1 MVGLLRRAH
10 RILYYLSKKLQWI
23 NDLKEIS
30 NSTNISEENVKK
42 IIGKFKDT
50 SKPQQRPRASSIN
63 REEYKNDRNAETIE
77 RVSTTST

>member
-42 IIGKFKDT
+42 II
-50 SKPQQRPRASSIN
+50 
-63 REEYKNDRNAETIE
+63 
-77 RVSTTST
+77 